1 MISIDGLTVEFGVKP
16 LFKDVS
22 FVINERDRIA
32 LVGKNGAGKSTM
44 LKILCGMQKPTSG
57 VVSVPNDTTIGYLPQ
72 VMKLS
77 DDTTVKEETRK
88 AFADKTKIEERL
100 KKMEQE
106 MAERTD
112 YESEGYAELVERFT
126 TEHERYMM
134 MGGENYEAEI
144 ERTLTG
150 LGFSRDDFE
159 RPTREFSGGWRMRI
173 ELAKI
178 LLRRPDVLLLD
189 EPTNHL
195 DIESIQWLEQFLSQS
210 AKAVVLVSH
219 DRAFVNN
226 VTNRTLE
233 ITCGHVEDYRVKY
246 DEYLVLRK
254 ERREQQL
261 RAYENQ
267 QKEIADTKAFI
278 ERFRYQATK
287 AVQVQQRIR
296 QLEKIVPIEVDEVD
310 NSAMRLKFPPC
321 LRSGDYPVI
330 AEGLGKT
337 YPSRLHSDGPGQTVF
352 EGVDLIIK
360 RGEKVAFVG
369 KNGEGKSTFVKCIMG
384 EIPFDGTL
392 KIGHNVQIGYFAQN
406 QAQLLD
412 ENLTIYETIDRVA
425 TGDMRLRINDL
436 LGAFMFGGETSEKYV
451 KVLSGGERSR
461 LAMIKLLLEPVN
473 LLILDEPTNHLDIAS
488 KEVLKEAIKAFD
500 GTAIIVSHDREF
512 LDGLV
517 SKVYEFGGGKVREH
531 LGGIYD
537 WLKSPLQLPRKGESA
552 ENLSLTSSKSNNNQ
566 NASPLPSEGSGEA
579 SGEALSYAE
588 RKEQQ
593 KKIRKAQRAV
603 DESEA
608 KIAKLEAHKGELDEL
623 LMAPENASN
632 MELVTEYTNLQREL
646 DEENERW
653 LILSEELETLNI
665 EH

>member
-1 MISIDGLTVEFGVKP
+1 MKVEFGVKP
-16 LFKDVS
+16 LFHDVS
-22 FVINERDRIA
+22 FVINDRDRIA

-44 LKILCGMQKPTSG
+44 LKILCGLQKPTAG
-57 VVSVPNDTTIGYLPQ
+57 VVAIPNETTLGYLPQ
-72 VMKLS
+72 VMKLQ

-88 AFADKTKIEERL
+88 AFSHNTEMKAKLD
-100 KKMEQE
+100 MMQQE

-112 YESEGYAELVERFT
+112 YESDDYAQLVEKFT
-126 TEHERYMM
+126 QEHEHYMM

-150 LGFSRDDFE
+150 LGFTRDDFE
-159 RPTREFSGGWRMRI
+159 RPTKEFSGGWRMRI

-178 LLRRPDVLLLD
+178 LLQKPDVLLLD

-195 DIESIQWLEQFLSQS
+195 DIESIQWLEQFLAQS

-219 DRAFVNN
+219 DRAFINN

-233 ITCGHVEDYRVKY
+233 ITCGRVEDYKVKY
-246 DEYLVLRK
+246 DQYLVLRK

-267 QKEIADTKAFI
+267 QKEIADIKDFI
-278 ERFRYQATK
+278 ERFRYKPTK
-287 AVQVQQRIR
+287 AVQVQSRIK

-310 NSAMRLKFPPC
+310 NKQMHLKFPPC

-330 AEGLGKT
+330 CDEVRKDYGE
-337 YPSRLHSDGPGQTVF
+337 HTVF
-352 EGVDLIIK
+352 DHVTLTIK

-369 KNGEGKSTFVKCIMG
+369 KNGEGKSTLVKCIMG
-384 EIPFDGTL
+384 EIPFTGTL

-412 ENLTIYETIDRVA
+412 ENLTIYDTIDRVA
-425 TGDMRLRINDL
+425 TGDMRLKINDL

-473 LLILDEPTNHLDIAS
+473 LLILDEPTNHLDMQS
-488 KEVLKEAIKAFD
+488 KDVLKEAIKAFD

-517 SKVYEFGGGKVREH
+517 DKVYEFGGGKVREH

-537 WLKSPLQLPRKGESA
+537 YLRAHNA
-552 ENLSLTSSKSNNNQ
+552 ENINQALANQSL
-566 NASPLPSEGSGEA
+566 ASASGSGSPSAGTGAAAGSSASSASSA
-579 SGEALSYAE
+579 SGSSAASSSASGKQSYAE
-588 RKEQQ
+588 HKEQQ
-593 KKIRKAQRAV
+593 KKIRKVEKAV
-603 DESEA
+603 KECET
-608 KIAKLEAHKGELDEL
+608 KIEKLEARKKEIDAL
-623 LMAPENASN
+623 LMKPENATN
-632 MELVTEYTNLQREL
+632 MELVTEYTELMKSL
-646 DEENERW
+646 DEENEKW
-653 LILSEELETLNI
+653 MLLSEELEEI
-665 EH
+665 SK

>member
-1 MISIDGLTVEFGVKP
+1 M
-16 LFKDVS
+16 
-22 FVINERDRIA
+22 
-32 LVGKNGAGKSTM
+32 
-44 LKILCGMQKPTSG
+44 
-57 VVSVPNDTTIGYLPQ
+57 
-72 VMKLS
+72 
-77 DDTTVKEETRK
+77 
-88 AFADKTKIEERL
+88 
-100 KKMEQE
+100 
-106 MAERTD
+106 
-112 YESEGYAELVERFT
+112 
-126 TEHERYMM
+126 
-134 MGGENYEAEI
+134 
-144 ERTLTG
+144 
-150 LGFSRDDFE
+150 
-159 RPTREFSGGWRMRI
+159 
-173 ELAKI
+173 
-178 LLRRPDVLLLD
+178 
-189 EPTNHL
+189 
-195 DIESIQWLEQFLSQS
+195 
-210 AKAVVLVSH
+210 
-219 DRAFVNN
+219 
-226 VTNRTLE
+226 
-233 ITCGHVEDYRVKY
+233 
-246 DEYLVLRK
+246 
-254 ERREQQL
+254 
-261 RAYENQ
+261 
-267 QKEIADTKAFI
+267 
-278 ERFRYQATK
+278 
-287 AVQVQQRIR
+287 
-296 QLEKIVPIEVDEVD
+296 EKIIPIEVDEVD

-517 SKVYEFGGGKVREH
+517 SKVYEFGGGKVKEH

-537 WLKSPLQLPRKGESA
+537 WLRSPLQLLQKGESA
-552 ENLSLTSSKSNNNQ
+552 ENLSLTSSKSSNSRTAAMESSDSR
-566 NASPLPSEGSGEA
+566 NASPLLSEGSGEA
-579 SGEALSYAE
+579 SGGTLSYAE

-608 KIAKLEAHKGELDEL
+608 KIAKLEARKSELDEL

-646 DEENERW
+646 DEENDRW
-653 LILSEELETLNI
+653 LVRSEELETLNL
-665 EH
+665 EL

>member
-1 MISIDGLTVEFGVKP
+1 MISVEGLKVEFGVKP
-16 LFKDVS
+16 LFTDVS
-22 FVINERDRIA
+22 FVVNDRDRIA

-44 LKILCGMQKPTSG
+44 LKILCGLQQPTSG
-57 VVSVPNDTTIGYLPQ
+57 MVSVPNDVTIGYLPQ
-72 VMKLS
+72 VMKLQ
-77 DDTTVKEETRK
+77 DDTTVREETRK
-88 AFADKTKIEERL
+88 AFADNTKIAARL

-106 MAERTD
+106 MADRTD
-112 YESEGYAELVERFT
+112 YESDSYSKLVEQFSQ
-126 TEHERYMM
+126 EHERYMM

-150 LGFSRDDFE
+150 LGFTRDDFE
-159 RPTREFSGGWRMRI
+159 RPTKEFSGGWRMRI

-178 LLRRPDVLLLD
+178 LLKKPDVLLLD

-195 DIESIQWLEQFLSQS
+195 DIESIQWLEQFLVQS
-210 AKAVVLVSH
+210 SSAVVLVSH
-219 DRAFVNN
+219 DRAFINN

-233 ITCGHVEDYRVKY
+233 IVCGHVEDYKVKY
-246 DEYLVLRK
+246 NEYLVLRK

-310 NSAMRLKFPPC
+310 NSAMHLKFPPC

-330 AEGLGKT
+330 CDDLRKDYG
-337 YPSRLHSDGPGQTVF
+337 SHTV
-352 EGVDLIIK
+352 VDHVTLTIK

-369 KNGEGKSTFVKCIMG
+369 KNGEGKSTLVKCIMG
-384 EIPFDGTL
+384 EIPYTGKL

-412 ENLTIYETIDRVA
+412 DSISIYDTIDQVA
-425 TGDMRLRINDL
+425 TGDMRLKINDL
-436 LGAFMFGGETSEKYV
+436 LGAFMFGGEIAEKKV
-451 KVLSGGERSR
+451 KFLSGGERSR
-461 LAMIKLLLEPVN
+461 LSMIKLLLEPVN
-473 LLILDEPTNHLDIAS
+473 LLILDEPTNHLDLPS
-488 KEVLKEAIKAFD
+488 KDVLKEAIKAFD

-517 SKVYEFGGGKVREH
+517 DKVYEFGGGKVVEH

-537 WLKSPLQLPRKGESA
+537 YLRA
-552 ENLSLTSSKSNNNQ
+552 R
-566 NASPLPSEGSGEA
+566 NASTIQEAIDNKTDKVTQTNAPSENNA
-579 SGEALSYAE
+579 DNKQSYLE
-588 RKEQQ
+588 RKEWQ
-593 KKIRKAQRAV
+593 KKLNKAEKAV
-603 DESEA
+603 KECENR
-608 KIAKLEAHKGELDEL
+608 IAKMEQRIKELDAL
-623 LMAPENASN
+623 LADPKNASN
-632 MELVTEYTNLQREL
+632 MELVTEYTTIKQNL
-646 DEENERW
+646 DEENEQW
-653 LILSEELETLNI
+653 FTLSESLSELKNKV
-665 EH
+665 

>member
-1 MISIDGLTVEFGVKP
+1 M
-16 LFKDVS
+16 S
-22 FVINERDRIA
+22 FVINDRDRIA

-44 LKILCGMQKPTSG
+44 LKILCGLQKPTAG
-57 VVSVPNDTTIGYLPQ
+57 VVAIPNETTLGYLPQ
-72 VMKLS
+72 VMKLQ

-88 AFADKTKIEERL
+88 AFSHNTEMKAKLDK
-100 KKMEQE
+100 MQQE

-112 YESEGYAELVERFT
+112 YESDDYAQLVEKFT
-126 TEHERYMM
+126 QEHDHYMM

-150 LGFSRDDFE
+150 LGFTRDDFE
-159 RPTREFSGGWRMRI
+159 RPTKEFSGGWRMRI

-178 LLRRPDVLLLD
+178 LLQKPDVLLLD

-195 DIESIQWLEQFLSQS
+195 DIESIQWLEQFLAQS

-219 DRAFVNN
+219 DRAFINN

-233 ITCGHVEDYRVKY
+233 ITCGRVEDYKVKY
-246 DEYLVLRK
+246 DQYLVLRK

-267 QKEIADTKAFI
+267 QKEIADIKDFI
-278 ERFRYQATK
+278 ERFRYKPTK
-287 AVQVQQRIR
+287 AVQVQSRIK

-310 NSAMRLKFPPC
+310 NKQMHLKFPPC

-330 AEGLGKT
+330 CDEVRKDYGE
-337 YPSRLHSDGPGQTVF
+337 HTVF
-352 EGVDLIIK
+352 DHVTLTIK

-369 KNGEGKSTFVKCIMG
+369 KNGEGKSTLVKCIMG
-384 EIPFDGTL
+384 EIPFTGTL

-412 ENLTIYETIDRVA
+412 ENLTIYDTIDRVA
-425 TGDMRLRINDL
+425 TGDMRLKINDL

-473 LLILDEPTNHLDIAS
+473 LLILDEPTNHLDMQS
-488 KEVLKEAIKAFD
+488 KDVLKEAIKAFD

-517 SKVYEFGGGKVREH
+517 DKVYEFGGGKVREH

-537 WLKSPLQLPRKGESA
+537 YLRAHNA
-552 ENLSLTSSKSNNNQ
+552 ENINAALAASEETNGSAGRLSSGGSPSGNSKSAA
-566 NASPLPSEGSGEA
+566 NATANGSIPA
-579 SGEALSYAE
+579 SGKQSYAE
-588 RKEQQ
+588 HKEQQ
-593 KKIRKAQRAV
+593 KKIRKAEKAV
-603 DESEA
+603 QECEKRIASLEKRKKEIDEM
-608 KIAKLEAHKGELDEL
+608 
-623 LMAPENASN
+623 LMKPENATN
-632 MELVTEYTNLQREL
+632 MELVTEYTSLMKKL
-646 DEENERW
+646 DEENDNW
-653 LILSEELETLNI
+653 MTLSEALEELSL
-665 EH
+665 